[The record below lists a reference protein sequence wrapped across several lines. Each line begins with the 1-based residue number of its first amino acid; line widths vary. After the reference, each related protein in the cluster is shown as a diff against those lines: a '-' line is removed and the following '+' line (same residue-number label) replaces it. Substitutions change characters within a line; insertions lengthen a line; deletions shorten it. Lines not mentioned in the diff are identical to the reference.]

1 MRAARLTATAAALV
15 LVAAALTGCAQINGF
30 LHDSFPDQF
39 GPLRG
44 DDGRVATAIE
54 AHSYY
59 LETGDCFDFPDP
71 EVRTEVRLVPCADEH
86 EFEVIGQGTI
96 TLQEEKTQGL
106 QVAAS
111 AKCAEPFEEFRA
123 NAPAGSRPDQEF
135 LISEQKSGDRTVTE
149 YVCAAALTK
158 L

>member
-1 MRAARLTATAAALV
+1 M
-15 LVAAALTGCAQINGF
+15 
-30 LHDSFPDQF
+30 
-39 GPLRG
+39 
-44 DDGRVATAIE
+44 
-54 AHSYY
+54 
-59 LETGDCFDFPDP
+59 
-71 EVRTEVRLVPCADEH
+71 RLVPCADEH